1 MIIPGNGRQ
10 CKFWST
16 PWSPFGQLITFLGNT
31 GPRAIGIPLSTSL
44 GSLWNGESWTLPPA
58 RSNRMKLIMAFLIT
72 ISLTHTPDAAI
83 WNTTDYDPVQNQK
96 FSARKV
102 YNLIRESKPIVP
114 WKNTVWLK
122 KAGAS
127 KQMKPVSYAIKSQNL
142 VIISTSAVTT
152 LFQFGVIGI
161 FTGKSTV
168 PLLLLFPLY
177 PLSSRT
183 EFHHCVKTTGV
194 SPAPPCNCGCL
205 QAEIACDH

>member
-1 MIIPGNGRQ
+1 MFFTFNIMIIPGSGRQ

-44 GSLWNGESWTLPPA
+44 GSLWNGKSWTLPPA
-58 RSNRMKLIMAFLIT
+58 RSNIMKLVMTFLIT

-83 WNTTDYDPVQNQK
+83 WNTTGFDPFQNQK

-122 KAGAS
+122 KGIP
-127 KQMKPVSYAIKSQNL
+127 KFKTLTWLFVLDRCPTRNIL
-142 VIISTSAVTT
+142 ISWGLQTDGTC
-152 LFQFGVIGI
+152 
-161 FTGKSTV
+161 
-168 PLLLLFPLY
+168 LL
-177 PLSSRT
+177 
-183 EFHHCVKTTGV
+183 
-194 SPAPPCNCGCL
+194 CN
-205 QAEIACDH
+205 QEP